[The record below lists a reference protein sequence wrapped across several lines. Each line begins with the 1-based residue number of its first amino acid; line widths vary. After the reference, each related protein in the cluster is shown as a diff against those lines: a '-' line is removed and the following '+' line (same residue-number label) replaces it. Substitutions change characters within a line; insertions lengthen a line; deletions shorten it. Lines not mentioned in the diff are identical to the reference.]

1 MRVLA
6 LLNGYRPPDE
16 NEFVFRQVRSLEKS
30 GVKISKIYCGRGASP
45 RDFFRSLGCI
55 IKTCMTTKP
64 DLIHCHFGSITSL
77 LGVIASLTF
86 NIKLVVTF
94 RGSDLAG
101 VYVNYKRIKTLSK
114 ISVFISKFCAI
125 FADQIIVVSRE
136 LFQDL
141 PKRCQEKATIIPTG
155 IPLETFYP
163 MGRELA
169 RQALGISN
177 AKKIILC
184 DAHSPTKN
192 VKLAEAVFLHVKA
205 YRPDVELIVLKD
217 TPPSKVPLFLN
228 AADVLLYT
236 SFREGSPNIVK
247 EAMAC
252 NLPVV
257 SVKCGDVEERLDGVF
272 PSKVLPPDT
281 DLLASAVC
289 EVLDLNIRSNGREKI
304 SEISEDKIALK
315 IKEVYFKAL
324 TTSLSRA

>member
-1 MRVLA
+1 
-6 LLNGYRPPDE
+6 
-16 NEFVFRQVRSLEKS
+16 
-30 GVKISKIYCGRGASP
+30 
-45 RDFFRSLGCI
+45 
-55 IKTCMTTKP
+55 MTIKP

-77 LGVIASLTF
+77 LGVIGSLTF
-86 NIKLVVTF
+86 NIKLVITF

-101 VYVNYKRIKTLSK
+101 VYINYQRIKTLSK

-163 MGRELA
+163 MDRELA
-169 RQALGISN
+169 RQILGISN

-192 VKLAEAVFLHVKA
+192 VKLAETVFLHVKA
-205 YRPDVELIVLKD
+205 HRPDVELMVLRN

-236 SFREGSPNIVK
+236 SFREGSPNIIK

-257 SVKCGDVEERLDGVF
+257 SVKCGDVEERLDGVL

-324 TTSLSRA
+324 RNSLQENRL